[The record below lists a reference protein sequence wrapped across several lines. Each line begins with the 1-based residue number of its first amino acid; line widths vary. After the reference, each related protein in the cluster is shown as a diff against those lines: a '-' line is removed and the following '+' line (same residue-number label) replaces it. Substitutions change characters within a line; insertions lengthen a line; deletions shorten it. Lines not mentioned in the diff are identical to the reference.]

1 MICFRI
7 ICIANIHNNNNTET
21 EQSFCK
27 FKGHY
32 VCRFDGFAKVIG
44 RQFVLYYGG
53 DNSFS
58 ISDFK
63 TKIKKKNELEF
74 SQIKGDII

>member
-7 ICIANIHNNNNTET
+7 ICIANIHNNNNTEI

-32 VCRFDGFAKVIG
+32 VCRFDGLAKAIG
-44 RQFVLYYGG
+44 RQFVLYCGG
-53 DNSFS
+53 DIS
-58 ISDFK
+58 ISVSDFE
-63 TKIKKKNELEF
+63 TKIKKKNKLEF
-74 SQIKGDII
+74 CQIKEDII